1 MTMKKIYLLIAALMV
16 AATSFSQTVI
26 FSSSFENWTNGLP
39 DGWMGSKS
47 SIESDS
53 VVQVT
58 TGTMYGSNAVELINT
73 ESTHKRFTTQNL
85 TVTGGQDYE
94 IKFWVKGK
102 GDIRTALFDTTYG
115 AYNSYINV
123 DATDWT
129 EYSQIVTALGNSD
142 SAQFIISVRYT
153 DSVSGHLQLDSVVI
167 SEATVTVDTVSI
179 HDIQYTTDASGDSPY
194 KDQIVYTGGIVTAKG
209 NGSYFIQAGS
219 GPWNGVYVY
228 DNLNNPAVGDSVIVK
243 ATVTEYYNLT
253 ELKNIT
259 SFVVVSSANT
269 LPAPVELATG
279 DVADE
284 QYEGVLVKVMNAEC
298 TTDTNNYG
306 EWIVNDGTGDLL
318 VKNMYSHFA
327 PTVGEHY
334 NITAPVYFSYNNF
347 KLVPNSEND
356 VEIVNNVETSLVE
369 NNAVK
374 LYPVP
379 ASTFINVEANNYI
392 KDVKIY
398 TLEGQLVAKYNV
410 NAKNGTLYGLT
421 SGNYIFRIN
430 TEKGTV
436 ERKVT
441 VR

>member
-1 MTMKKIYLLIAALMV
+1 MV
-16 AATSFSQTVI
+16 AATGFSQNVI
-26 FSSSFENWTNGLP
+26 FSSNFESWTNGLP

-47 SIESDS
+47 SIEADS
-53 VVQVT
+53 VVQIT
-58 TGTMYGSNAVELINT
+58 TGTIYGSSAVQLINT
-73 ESTHKRFTTQNL
+73 ESSHKRFTTQAV

-94 IKFWVKGK
+94 VKFWVKGK
-102 GDIRTALFDTTYG
+102 GDIRTALFDTTWG

-142 SAQFIISVRYT
+142 SAQFIISVRNT
-153 DSVSGHLQLDSVVI
+153 DAASGHLQIDSVAI
-167 SEATVTVDTVSI
+167 SEATVSIDTVSV
-179 HDIQYTTDASGDSPY
+179 HDIQFTTDASGDSPY

-228 DNLNNPAVGDSVIVK
+228 DNLNNPAVGDSVIIK
-243 ATVTEYYNLT
+243 CTVSEFYNFT
-253 ELKNIT
+253 ELKNVT
-259 SFVVVSSANT
+259 SFVVVSSGNN

-306 EWIVNDGTGDLL
+306 EWIVNDGSGDLL
-318 VKNMYSHFA
+318 VKNLYSNFA

-334 NITAPVYFSYNNF
+334 NITAPVYYSYNNF
-347 KLVPNSEND
+347 KLVPNTVND
-356 VEIVNNVETSLVE
+356 IEIVSNVDADKLDNNS
-369 NNAVK
+369 VK

-379 ASTFINVEANNYI
+379 ASTFVNVEADSYI
-392 KDVKIY
+392 NDIEIY
-398 TLEGQLVAKYNV
+398 SLDGQLIAKYNV
-410 NAKNGTLYGLT
+410 NANNGALYGLT
-421 SGNYIFRIN
+421 TGNYVFRIN
-430 TEKGTV
+430 TVKGTV
-436 ERKVT
+436 EKKVT
-441 VR
+441 VK